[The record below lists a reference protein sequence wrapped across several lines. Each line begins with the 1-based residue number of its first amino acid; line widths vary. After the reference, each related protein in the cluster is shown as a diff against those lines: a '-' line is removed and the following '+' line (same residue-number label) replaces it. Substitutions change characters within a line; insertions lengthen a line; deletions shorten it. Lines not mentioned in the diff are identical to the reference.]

1 MVVWARRE
9 CCDQA
14 GRANEAGRG
23 CVMSGLWGTR
33 RPLKKAHTQTKHI
46 TKSLPSTKDSEGEN
60 ALAPAATATPNCVES
75 DGQHGA
81 AIATFSHEG
90 GG

>member
-1 MVVWARRE
+1 MVVWARR
-9 CCDQA
+9 
-14 GRANEAGRG
+14 G
-23 CVMSGLWGTR
+23 CAVAQLEEPMRLVVGVTCWGGGA
-33 RPLKKAHTQTKHI
+33 PGHKKAHTQTKHI
-46 TKSLPSTKDSEGEN
+46 TKLLPPTKDSEGEN
-60 ALAPAATATPNCVES
+60 ELAPAATATPNCVES